1 MEPQG
6 KYRIAAFKEFV
17 PDWLRF
23 TIILLGVLIFQF
35 SNNIYLT
42 NLNDIVGGKALTT
55 EDVKLISAAAFI
67 GMTMVFPILFRIKHR
82 FTSRTILLSTAAI
95 VILGN
100 VVCMYSGNLLVLFAT
115 SLIVGAARM
124 IGTFECFS
132 TMLLKITPTWDFTV
146 FFSFLYFVVL
156 ASIQLS
162 GLLTAEISYLF
173 NWQYM
178 HILIVGLYIL
188 FMIVIYCLTRPVRTL
203 EWKPLKQ
210 IDWLGMTLWTL
221 VLVLINFIF
230 EYGKQLDWLDSK
242 YIQIAIVAAVILFAG
257 AILRMFT
264 ARNPLIMPEVF
275 KYKNIWIALGLLI
288 LLHIFL
294 SMSSVIMNA
303 FTGGILHYDILNNT
317 SLNWMVFIGI
327 VIGAAFTYYWKSVYR
342 GSYTAIFFVGFLALV
357 LYHFILYFIFQPGI
371 AKEDLYLPY
380 LLRGFGHITLYISI
394 ALYAANKVIFPHLFA
409 SLGVIG
415 FARSAIGSTMANS
428 LCSNV
433 LEFLQNKNL
442 ILLSQKMDIVD
453 PATNYVFQNTIN
465 QSLSS
470 GMTIEQAEIAATNA
484 LYGATNMQAM
494 MVSWKEIAGGITL
507 FGILVLLV
515 ILGVRYA
522 GPIINS
528 ISNRKKKTDL
538 HVTLT

>member
-55 EDVKLISAAAFI
+55 EDVKLLSAAAFI

-100 VVCMYSGNLLVLFAT
+100 VVCMYSGNLMVLLVT

-146 FFSFLYFVVL
+146 FFSFLYFIVL

-242 YIQIAIVAAVILFAG
+242 YIQIAIVATIILFAG
-257 AILRMFT
+257 ALLRMFT
-264 ARNPLIMPEVF
+264 ARNPFIMPEVF

-327 VIGAAFTYYWKSVYR
+327 VIGTAFTYYWKSVYK

-380 LLRGFGHITLYISI
+380 VLRGFGHITLYISI
-394 ALYAANKVIFPHLFA
+394 ALYATNGVIFPHLFA
-409 SLGVIG
+409 GLGVIG
-415 FARSAIGSTMANS
+415 FARSAIGGTMANS
-428 LCSNV
+428 LCTNV
-433 LEFLQNKNL
+433 LNFLQNKNL
-442 ILLSQKMDIVD
+442 MLLSQKMDMVD
-453 PATNYVFQNTIN
+453 PTTNYVFQNTMN

-470 GMTIEQAEIAATNA
+470 GMSIEQAEIAATNA

-494 MVSWKEIAGGITL
+494 MLSWKEIAGGITL
-507 FGILVLLV
+507 FGIVVLLV
-515 ILGVRYA
+515 ILAIRYIR
-522 GPIINS
+522 PILSLIK
-528 ISNRKKKTDL
+528 NRKKKPDL